1 MVSGYDRYFQIARCF
16 RDEDSR
22 GDRQAEF
29 TQLDIE
35 MSFVSMQ
42 DIISLNTNLFNEIV
56 KQVYGKSWKLFPFRT
71 LTYKEAMDKYG
82 SDRPDLRFA
91 LEMAD
96 ITDIVAKTT
105 FNVFAKPIKEGGV
118 VKCIK
123 ISNELMEKRITK
135 NQIEK
140 LTLLAQQNGLGGLA
154 YIIVKEDEL
163 QSPIIKYLGEEIC
176 QEIIEKTEAVVGDV
190 IFFSAS
196 DYKTAT
202 NALGAVRQ
210 ELGKMLNLIKP
221 RELHPAWIVDF
232 PQYEKTE
239 DGGWTFSHNPFSMP
253 KMEFIQDHLSGVNLE
268 NILAQQYDLV
278 LNGYEIGGG
287 SVRAHRKDLLEATY
301 KNMGY
306 DQQSMEKSVGHML
319 DAFQYG
325 APPHGG
331 IAWGVDRLMMILEEK
346 TSIREVMAFPKTGSA
361 EEVLFASPSTI
372 SDKKVREANIR
383 LSIPKNE

>member
-1 MVSGYDRYFQIARCF
+1 
-16 RDEDSR
+16 
-22 GDRQAEF
+22 
-29 TQLDIE
+29 
-35 MSFVSMQ
+35 
-42 DIISLNTNLFNEIV
+42 
-56 KQVYGKSWKLFPFRT
+56 
-71 LTYKEAMDKYG
+71 MDKYG

-96 ITDIVAKTT
+96 ITDIVKKTT
-105 FNVFAKPIKEGGV
+105 FNVFAKPIQEGGV

-163 QSPIIKYLGEEIC
+163 QSPIIKYLGEDIC
-176 QEIIEKTEAVVGDV
+176 REIIEKTEAVVGDV
-190 IFFSAS
+190 IFFSAA

-239 DGGWTFSHNPFSMP
+239 DGGWTFSHNPFSIP
-253 KMEFIQDHLSGVNLE
+253 KSEFIEDHLNGVNLE

-278 LNGYEIGGG
+278 LNGFEIGGG
-287 SVRAHRKDLLEATY
+287 SIRAHRKDLLEATY

-306 DQQSMEKSVGHML
+306 DHESMQKSVGHML

-331 IAWGVDRLMMILEEK
+331 IAWGIDRLMMILEEK
-346 TSIREVMAFPKTGSA
+346 SSIREVMAFPKTGSA
-361 EEVLFASPSTI
+361 EEVLFGSPSTI

-383 LSIPKNE
+383 LSVPKGE